1 MDWMSKVLK
10 ESKKGFISKYQLWN
24 DKQTEA
30 AEKIY
35 QTIKEKNL
43 RLIRVA
49 WADQHGISRAKTLT
63 IPAFMGAL
71 EDGIDFNTGPLFFD
85 TANAI
90 VFNPFI
96 KGGGFDLEEMTGC
109 PNYALVPDPLTF
121 KVLPWAEN
129 TGWILCDAYLK
140 TGQPLPFDSRQIA
153 RKALNE
159 LDAKGYDFLSGL
171 EVEFSIT
178 KIVDPDINPEL
189 LGAPGFPGEPP
200 KVRPVARGYQ
210 YQLEAHNDEIDEIIQ
225 LIVASIEELDLP
237 IRTVEDEWGPS
248 QIEVTFDPMRGL
260 EAADAMLLFRNAV
273 KQICKR
279 HGYLATFMCRPGIP
293 GFFSSGWHL
302 HQSLIDKNTGENL
315 FMPEVETESLSVLGK
330 QFVAG
335 ILKHGRASTVFT
347 TPTVNGYKRFKPN
360 SLAPD
365 RIGWGNDN
373 RGTMIRV
380 LGGYGIKSTHFE
392 NRAGEP
398 AANPYLYMASQI
410 FAGLD
415 GIENRLDPGAPS
427 DEAYMDDNRES
438 IPKSLQE
445 AVDSLRE
452 SDMFEDKM
460 GKIFV
465 DYIIKMKESEIS
477 RYMAYVEQENIEDYQ
492 NNVTA
497 WEHRE
502 YFENF

>member
-1 MDWMSKVLK
+1 MNKVLNVGQ
-10 ESKKGFISKYQLWN
+10 EGFIARHQLWN
-24 DKQTEA
+24 ADQMIA
-30 AEKIY
+30 VEKI
-35 QTIKEKNL
+35 QDTIVEKNL

-49 WADQHGISRAKTLT
+49 WSDQHGISRAKTLT

-121 KVLPWAEN
+121 KVLPWAPH

-140 TGQPLPFDSRQIA
+140 TGEPLPFDSRQIG
-153 RKALNE
+153 RKALKELNE
-159 LDAKGYDFLSGL
+159 KGYDIVSGL
-171 EVEFSIT
+171 EVEFSLT
-178 KIVDPDINPEL
+178 KIVDSEINPEL
-189 LGAPGFPGEPP
+189 LGAPGNPGEPP

-225 LIVASIEELDLP
+225 LIAENIQALDLP
-237 IRTVEDEWGPS
+237 LRTIEDEWGPS
-248 QIEVTFDPMRGL
+248 QIEVTFAPMRGI
-260 EAADAMLLFRNAV
+260 EAADAMLLFRTAV

-279 HGYLATFMCRPGIP
+279 NGYLATFMCRPSIP

-302 HQSLIDKNTGENL
+302 HQSLVDLETGENL
-315 FMPEVETESLSVLGK
+315 FIPEMEGESLSVLGK
-330 QFVAG
+330 QFAAG
-335 ILKHGRASTVFT
+335 ILKHARASTVFT
-347 TPTVNGYKRFKPN
+347 TPTINGYKRFKPN

-365 RIGWGNDN
+365 RAGWGVDN

-380 LGGYGIKSTHFE
+380 LGGYGDKATHFE

-398 AANPYLYMASQI
+398 AANPYLYLASQI

-415 GIENRLDPGAPS
+415 GIENRLDPGPAS
-427 DEAYMDDNRES
+427 DEAYSDEREF
-438 IPKSLQE
+438 IPKNLQE
-445 AVDSLRE
+445 AVESLRE
-452 SDMFEDKM
+452 SSLFESKM
-460 GKIFV
+460 GKLFV
-465 DYIIKMKESEIS
+465 DYIIKMKESEIG
-477 RYMAYVEQENIEDYQ
+477 RYMAYIEKEQVADYENI
-492 NNVTA
+492 VTE